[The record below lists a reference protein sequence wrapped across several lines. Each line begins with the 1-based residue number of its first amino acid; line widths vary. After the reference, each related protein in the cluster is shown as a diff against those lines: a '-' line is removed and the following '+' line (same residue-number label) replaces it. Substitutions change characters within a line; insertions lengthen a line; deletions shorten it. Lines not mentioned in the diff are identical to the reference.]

1 MSSPG
6 TAPGRRQGTADDRR
20 APCAPRA
27 AGRST
32 LAALP
37 RMCSQVVVVGL
48 PHDLR
53 GDAGDHRPGR
63 ELLALGDD
71 GAGGDDRA
79 GADVRAVHHHAAHA
93 DEHLV
98 LDVRAVQHHAV
109 ADGDVAADHQR
120 EAGIGVQ
127 RAAVLDVGAL
137 ADLDRL
143 GVGAGDGAVPDARA
157 RGPIVTA
164 PTTTAVGATKASS
177 SIFGAPK
184 GSSAM

>member
-1 MSSPG
+1 MACRTTFAGMPAI
-6 TAPGRRQGTADDRR
+6 TD
-20 APCAPRA
+20 PR
-27 AGRST
+27 
-32 LAALP
+32 
-37 RMCSQVVVVGL
+37 
-48 PHDLR
+48 
-53 GDAGDHRPGR
+53 R

-98 LDVRAVQHHAV
+98 LDVRAVQHDPV
-109 ADGDVAADHQR
+109 ADGDVAADDQR
-120 EAGIGVQ
+120 EAGVGVQ
-127 RAAVLDVGAL
+127 GAAVLDVGAL

-143 GVGAGDGAVPDARA
+143 GVGARA
-157 RGPIVTA
+157 TAPYQMLDRGPIVTA